1 VVDPQSSY
9 PKTIKE
15 MKLYCPLTATSVGC
29 LYPPTKT
36 GINNPPFS
44 YEPNDAIKKII
55 EHIKRDHS
63 INQII
68 CFIEEYLAE
77 EYLQS
82 SPTTQIICFIEEY
95 LAEEYL
101 QSSPTTARKE
111 E

>member
-1 VVDPQSSY
+1 M
-9 PKTIKE
+9 KMKITKNMTLKE
-15 MKLYCPLTATSVGC
+15 VLENRPEVISVFVKYGLHCIGCPLAQRETVELAAKVHKVD
-29 LYPPTKT
+29 L
-36 GINNPPFS
+36 NNLL
-44 YEPNDAIKKII
+44 EDLNEAIKKII

-82 SPTTQIICFIEEY
+82 SPTT
-95 LAEEYL
+95 
-101 QSSPTTARKE
+101 ARKE